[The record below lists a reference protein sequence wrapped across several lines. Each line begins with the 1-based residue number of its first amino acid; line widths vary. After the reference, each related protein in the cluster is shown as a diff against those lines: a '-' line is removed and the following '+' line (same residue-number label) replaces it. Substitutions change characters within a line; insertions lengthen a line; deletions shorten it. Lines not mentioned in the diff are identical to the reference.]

1 MFEFNGHNMYVNMG
15 TDICL
20 KNIDHLQ
27 VFDIGDVDIGYV
39 GPHISG
45 PAPALIEVPLQD
57 NDNDDGEDDSDENDE
72 DNNLNDQ
79 FSDITNC
86 KVLKLTH

>member
-1 MFEFNGHNMYVNMG
+1 MFKKMFEFNGHNMYVNMG

-57 NDNDDGEDDSDENDE
+57 NDNDDGEEKVMK
-72 DNNLNDQ
+72 
-79 FSDITNC
+79 ITTMMMA
-86 KVLKLTH
+86 LKMTKTTT